1 MQRNWQ
7 LHLTVTRVIFLCI
20 CNYSIISSNNPSVFI
35 QSLDQKNSFYNEEN
49 LRFKFEIQDLSNI
62 EKISPI
68 NETTIFFTDVKDIHN
83 TLNKEINRKLDFKI
97 FNILGMNFACK
108 NIFK

>member
-1 MQRNWQ
+1 M
-7 LHLTVTRVIFLCI
+7 LPIIEFFIFLCI

-35 QSLDQKNSFYNEEN
+35 QSLAQKNSFYNEEN
-49 LRFKFEIQDLSNI
+49 LRFKFEIQNLSNI

-83 TLNKEINRKLDFKI
+83 IY
-97 FNILGMNFACK
+97 
-108 NIFK
+108 IFKCFGVNYCIFMNNYIYIFIFWKFN